1 MRSFFTLMVTIL
13 IYSLSFAQNNN
24 DCNIIPNKSEFS
36 DFIKFDENKNVK
48 SLNSFI
54 EMKKKE
60 KDELESFKS
69 AINNSS
75 EFNENDYYA
84 KKNGESEYNQFK
96 RLKFHLNKINQS
108 TNKVEVEYYQHES
121 IQTILEILN
130 NNIDFFNIIEQ
141 NENPSLKNR
150 NDELKKAM
158 EDLKYREKKDSAQ
171 ALYNPYNSWIYE
183 NDKGQLTNFIKI
195 LYSVNS
201 ADFNKCDQIIKD
213 NLNNVYKDIE
223 NAENYLSDLTSREL
237 TEFSFKKHIMVIVG
251 ALIAIILVCFFTGV
265 LYKATDAVKQKL
277 IGETGLQFITIFV
290 IIIAV
295 ILFGVMNILK
305 GSELAA
311 ILSAIAGYILGKTAP
326 PKSDKTLEIELE
338 ILRLKSQEAERLK
351 QEEADKKVAEAAEAI
366 KKQEEENKRLGSE
379 EVQDDIKPDITTNS
393 ITEEIYQE
401 NEDSVN
407 IEEDPAE
414 NTDQSNEDIDND
426 ENINK

>member
-1 MRSFFTLMVTIL
+1 MVTIL